1 MFFDENERA
10 LCYLHHGILTGEE
23 FVELLSACASSDE
36 GQLGSEP
43 VVARNRA
50 LLWVLYDT
58 GIHVSELIHLRMGD
72 VDRQQRLIAVK
83 GRGAKHRRI
92 AMGRNCWHHFLS
104 YLDEYRPTQTEFA
117 ELGNPGEDH
126 VFLSEIGQPLTTSD
140 MTALFTTLKERAGLT
155 DTYLH
160 LLTFRDTFAV
170 RYLELSHDTSSLQKL
185 LGEEDMTTITWYR
198 QLSQVSRQSV
208 AHKESRR

>member
-10 LCYLHHGILTGEE
+10 QCYLHHGILTGKE

-36 GQLGSEP
+36 GQPGSEP
-43 VVARNRA
+43 VVTRNRA
-50 LLWVLYDT
+50 MLWVLYDT
-58 GIHVSELIHLRMGD
+58 GIHVSELIHLCMGD

-83 GRGAKHRRI
+83 ERGAKHRRI
-92 AMGRNCWHHFLS
+92 ALGRNCWHHFLS

-117 ELGNPGEDH
+117 ERGNSGEDH
-126 VFLSEIGQPLTTSD
+126 MFLSEMGQPLTISD

-155 DTYLH
+155 DKCLH

-170 RYLELSHDTSSLQKL
+170 RYLELSHDASSLQKL
-185 LGEEDMTTITWYR
+185 LGEEDITTIKWYK
-198 QLSQVSRQSV
+198 QLIQVSGQDG
-208 AHKESRR
+208 AHKESQ